1 MKMSNKISIGEAAKI
16 LGVTTKTV
24 RTWDSQGKIQS
35 ERTPNGHRRYDRE
48 EVARIST
55 HGNVRPSS
63 TGTKHNNT
71 IAYARVSS
79 HDQKSDL
86 KRQVELLESFCAAN
100 GWTYKV
106 IQDLGSGLNDDKR
119 GLKSLIKEICSGNVD
134 RLVLTHKDRLL
145 RFGSEIVFSLC
156 EFYNT
161 EVVILNKGD
170 VQPSFEEELVSDV
183 LEIITVFSARMYGA
197 RSHKNKQLMDKLQE
211 AGNDLSS

>member
-1 MKMSNKISIGEAAKI
+1 MKMSNKISIGEAEKI
-16 LGVTTKTV
+16 LGVTPKTV

-63 TGTKHNNT
+63 TEPKHNNT

-79 HDQKSDL
+79 HGQKSDL
-86 KRQVELLESFCAAN
+86 NRQVELLESFCAAN

-106 IQDLGSGLNDDKR
+106 IQDLGSGLNYDKR

-156 EFYNT
+156 EFHNT
-161 EVVILNKGD
+161 EKGD
-170 VQPSFEEELVSDV
+170 VQSSFEEELVSDV

-197 RSHKNKQLMDKLQE
+197 RSHKTKQLMDKLQE